1 MTLDNGQMEK
11 QFNMALYVTPTEGK
25 IKINELIILISD
37 LIMFNMAQM
46 MFYVSNSLN
55 LEGYDITT
63 YSSHCG
69 TIIYLAKFSEQSLK
83 FVTSRK

>member
-1 MTLDNGQMEK
+1 MEK

-46 MFYVSNSLN
+46 MFYVSYSLN

-63 YSSHCG
+63 FSSRCA
-69 TIIYLAKFSEQSLK
+69 TVIYLAKFSEQSLK